1 MVWLDILLGVSISL
15 GFLLG
20 GLLYWWSHEELD
32 VLFKSSKIAKSI
44 LLFSALLL
52 GIVFPLI
59 LTFAW
64 KEIAS
69 LILFI
74 LILTLSSILYVGD
87 NKKAVVKYAI
97 ISTILFFVFFIIVYI
112 FYNLK

>member
-1 MVWLDILLGVSISL
+1 MVWLDILLGASVSL

-20 GLLYWWSHEELD
+20 GLLYWWSREELD
-32 VLFKSSKIAKSI
+32 VLFKPSKITKSV

-52 GIVFPLI
+52 GIIFPFI
-59 LTFAW
+59 LAVAW

-69 LILFI
+69 LILFV

-87 NKKAVVKYAI
+87 DKKTVVKYATT
-97 ISTILFFVFFIIVYI
+97 SAILFFVFLVIVYI
-112 FYNLK
+112 FTI